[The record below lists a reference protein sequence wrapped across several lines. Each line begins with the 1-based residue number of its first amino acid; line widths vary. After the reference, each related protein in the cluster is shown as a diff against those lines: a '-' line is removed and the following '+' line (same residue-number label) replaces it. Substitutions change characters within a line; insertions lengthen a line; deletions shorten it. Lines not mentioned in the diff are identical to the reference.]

1 MGWRGGEM
9 ASDECGEA
17 AGGREAGK
25 EEVMKSQKETAE
37 T

>member
-1 MGWRGGEM
+1 MNTEKLPEGG
-9 ASDECGEA
+9 
-17 AGGREAGK
+17 EAGK